1 VSRTPPATP
10 VEVAPIDVEEAVDVA
25 AERLGSGVTKLS
37 SDEVPEPSAKWDAA
51 DPRAGPRSKMDS

>member
-25 AERLGSGVTKLS
+25 AERLGGGVTKLS
-37 SDEVPEPSAKWDAA
+37 SDEVPERAKWDAA